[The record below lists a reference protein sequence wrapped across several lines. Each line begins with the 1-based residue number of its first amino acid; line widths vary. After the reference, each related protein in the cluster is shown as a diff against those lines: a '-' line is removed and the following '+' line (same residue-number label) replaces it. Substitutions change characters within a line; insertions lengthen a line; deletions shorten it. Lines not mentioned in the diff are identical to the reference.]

1 MFPKLQAFLDPKVKR
16 FLLSWY
22 MEADSFYCKFQNMYL
37 PELVSLAASDG
48 SDSDMKFLNF

>member
-22 MEADSFYCKFQNMYL
+22 MEADCFYCKFQKMYL
-37 PELVSLAASDG
+37 PELVSLAASDI